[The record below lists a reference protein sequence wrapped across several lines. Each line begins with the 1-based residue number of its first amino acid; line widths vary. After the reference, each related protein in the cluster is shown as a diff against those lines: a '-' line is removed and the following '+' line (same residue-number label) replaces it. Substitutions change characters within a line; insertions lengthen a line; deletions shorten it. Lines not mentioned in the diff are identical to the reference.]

1 MNRIA
6 RPSGDQRGSPRLPG
20 FGVRFRCSLPSAFIT
35 KTSAPVPSLRLQA
48 IFCPSGDQAG
58 SESATAFRVSR
69 RNPLPSA
76 LITKISLPQ

>member
-1 MNRIA
+1 
-6 RPSGDQRGSPRLPG
+6 
-20 FGVRFRCSLPSAFIT
+20 
-35 KTSAPVPSLRLQA
+35 VPSLRLQT

-58 SESATAFRVSR
+58 SESATVFRVSR